1 MMINKLIEKD
11 DIPGNWY
18 TPRKVETV
26 PDRPPPPPPQ
36 VKRDEQG
43 WGVEDDAGSL
53 EKLGTSPGETPPAD
67 EEIRAMRPQHRRPGS
82 LSSAVRGEGIVSGC
96 KANGH
101 AWPFP

>member
-1 MMINKLIEKD
+1 MMINRLIEKD

-43 WGVEDDAGSL
+43 WGVEDDARL
-53 EKLGTSPGETPPAD
+53 ARKARH
-67 EEIRAMRPQHRRPGS
+67 RAGRDAAGR
-82 LSSAVRGEGIVSGC
+82 
-96 KANGH
+96 
-101 AWPFP
+101 